1 MTFSNSNINRARA
14 VLRRHLSFEQAALR
28 RRLIRLIVADI
39 TRDVL
44 RRRRLGWRA

>member
-1 MTFSNSNINRARA
+1 MIITSADD
-14 VLRRHLSFEQAALR
+14 LRQCH

-39 TRDVL
+39 TRDVI

>member
-1 MTFSNSNINRARA
+1 MTMTDLSDSVIRAQS
-14 VLRRHLSFEQAALR
+14 LSRFLR
-28 RRLIRLIVADI
+28 RRLIQLIVSDI

>member
-1 MTFSNSNINRARA
+1 MTD
-14 VLRRHLSFEQAALR
+14 LSDPSVRVQSRIHFLR

-39 TRDVL
+39 NRDVL

>member
-1 MTFSNSNINRARA
+1 MTDLSDPA
-14 VLRRHLSFEQAALR
+14 VRIQPLLQERVRLLQL
-28 RRLIRLIVADI
+28 RLIRLVVADI

>member
-1 MTFSNSNINRARA
+1 MTMTDLSDPTVRVES
-14 VLRRHLSFEQAALR
+14 HLHVLR
-28 RRLIRLIVADI
+28 RRLIRLIVSDI

>member
-1 MTFSNSNINRARA
+1 MTDLSDPAVRVQSLLQERARLLQ
-14 VLRRHLSFEQAALR
+14 LRLLR
-28 RRLIRLIVADI
+28 YVVADI

>member
-1 MTFSNSNINRARA
+1 MQRLNA
-14 VLRRHLSFEQAALR
+14 VSPGCAAHGFYRRALR